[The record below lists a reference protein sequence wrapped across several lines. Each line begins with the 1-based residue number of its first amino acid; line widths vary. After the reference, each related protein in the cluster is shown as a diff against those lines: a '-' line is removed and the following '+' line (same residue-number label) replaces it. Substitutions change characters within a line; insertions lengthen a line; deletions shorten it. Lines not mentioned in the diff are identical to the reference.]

1 MPDETSQK
9 ESTFKKSEESPS
21 EEPKPVVIQKEA
33 EKELLTWTAPARPFK
48 RRDKEFYITLI
59 AIAGIVGLVL
69 FLIEGFMPVVLIASL
84 VFLFYVLSTVEP
96 ENIEYKVTN
105 KGIKV
110 VDKRTE
116 WGVLIRFWFSRRF
129 DNELLIIET
138 LGIPGRMELV
148 INAGDKEAIKK
159 ALTPYLPEEEAP
171 PSYLDKAANWFAGR
185 LPGNR

>member
-48 RRDKEFYITLI
+48 RRDREFYITII

-69 FLIEGFMPVVLIASL
+69 FLIEGFMPVILIVSL

-96 ENIEYKVTN
+96 ENIEYKITN

-110 VDKRTE
+110 VDKRTD
-116 WGVLIRFWFSRRF
+116 WSLINRFWFSRRF
-129 DNELLIIET
+129 DSELLVVET
-138 LGIPGRMELV
+138 LGLPGRME
-148 INAGDKEAIKK
+148 
-159 ALTPYLPEEEAP
+159 
-171 PSYLDKAANWFAGR
+171 
-185 LPGNR
+185 